1 MLLLQQIRQVKIHR
15 ILILLAGSLAAL
27 AGLVVLGAWLYFAQ
41 PLLGSNRPSAQSID
55 SARLRGH
62 VVALSQ
68 TFHPR
73 NHRHVDNLNRCAD
86 YIGNHFR
93 AAGAKVSE
101 QKYEVN
107 GNTYRNVIGVFGED
121 AGPRIVVGAH
131 YDSFSETPGADDNAS
146 GVAGLIELAFLLG
159 RTNLPIKVELVAY
172 TLEEPPFFGTENM
185 GSYRHARALSEST
198 GDLALMISLEMIGY
212 FSDMPGS
219 QSRPTIELK
228 LLYPDKGNF
237 IGIVGRN
244 DQRST
249 VRRVKRH
256 MKGAA
261 DVPVYS
267 LNAPLGAL
275 GIDMSD
281 HRNYWN
287 FGYDAV
293 MITDSAPYRNTAYHA
308 DGDTAETLDY
318 ERMSK
323 VVIQVYEAVT
333 GLASQPGNE

>member
-1 MLLLQQIRQVKIHR
+1 MLLGKQIKQVKIHG
-15 ILILLAGSLAAL
+15 ILILLVGSLAAL
-27 AGLVVLGAWLYFAQ
+27 AGLVTLGAWLYFAQ
-41 PLLGSNRPSAQSID
+41 PLWGSNRPSAQSVD
-55 SARLRGH
+55 PARLRNH

-93 AAGAKVSE
+93 DAGAKVSE
-101 QKYEVN
+101 QKYEVD
-107 GNTYRNVIGVFGED
+107 GSIYRNVIGLFGKN

-131 YDSFSETPGADDNAS
+131 YDSWGNTPGADDNAS

-159 RTNLPIKVELVAY
+159 RTNMPTEVELVAY

-185 GSYRHARALSEST
+185 GSYRHASGLSESNVNIM
-198 GDLALMISLEMIGY
+198 LMIALEMIGY
-212 FSDMPGS
+212 FSDLPGS
-219 QSRPTIELK
+219 QRRPTIELK
-228 LLYPDKGNF
+228 LLYPDRGNF
-237 IGIVGRN
+237 IGIVGRA
-244 DQRST
+244 DQRSA
-249 VRRVKRH
+249 VRSIKKY

-261 DVPVYS
+261 DLPVYS

-293 MITDSAPYRNTAYHA
+293 MITDSGTYRNSAYHSV
-308 DGDTAETLDY
+308 GDTADTLDY
-318 ERMSK
+318 ERMAG
-323 VVIQVYEAVT
+323 VVVQVYEAVA
-333 GLASQPGNE
+333 GLASQADRK